1 MNQHALLT
9 PPCPPAQVL
18 TAAVELDGPLQ
29 LDHLGD
35 IAFALSLC
43 AMSMDGSSVGWP
55 APDSVAVVRV
65 YLPRRIGPAPRS
77 GWSRKPGGAWSRGS
91 P

>member
-1 MNQHALLT
+1 MNQHALPV

-18 TAAVELDGPLQ
+18 TAAVELYGPLQ

-43 AMSMDGSSVGWP
+43 AMSMDERRL
-55 APDSVAVVRV
+55 AC
-65 YLPRRIGPAPRS
+65 PRFCGCGEGLLTSAYWTSAAFRLVT
-77 GWSRKPGGAWSRGS
+77 
-91 P
+91 